1 MAKRIFDENDK
12 HFECNENT
20 GATRLHVD
28 SCDCVVIY
36 DKEETVIG
44 VIDKCK
50 LHKNI
55 ADKNI
60 LKTIK
65 SHRVS
70 NDLNDK
76 PDDTN
81 EDKLRRQKN
90 RHKEKLRIKK
100 II

>member
-1 MAKRIFDENDK
+1 MTKRIFDENKK
-12 HFECNENT
+12 HFECDENT

-28 SCDCVVIY
+28 SCDCIVIY
-36 DKEETVIG
+36 DKKGIVLFI
-44 VIDKCK
+44 IDKCK

-55 ADKNI
+55 ADKDI

-81 EDKLRRQKN
+81 DDKLLRQKN
-90 RHKEKLRIKK
+90 RHKEKLRIKRL
-100 II
+100 